1 MMSPLVVD
9 IKDSASGKGDPMM
22 KNIAGERFD
31 LRAVGAFHLLNLI
44 DLSNITL
51 FDIEAYINKA
61 GESSGKHA
69 KFSKCATY
77 ITHLSIAGKWL
88 NETIKVHPSQKQGI
102 LEVFANESWSDGS
115 KFGQKTFLLG
125 GGELNFW
132 KNKAILKVQKV
143 KVTISLGLHHPV
155 ISGKRT
161 ADFFPF
167 LDLAVTGLKNF
178 NNSSIYVGGLLGHD
192 DHSFSTIPP
201 HDCKVSEGAHFS
213 RNRDSYKESGLLS
226 RCTVE

>member
-88 NETIKVHPSQKQGI
+88 QETIQVQPSSVSSSHIQKRGI
-102 LEVFANESWSDGS
+102 LEAFMNGSWIGGS
-115 KFGQKTFLLG
+115 VHGRKAFLSG
-125 GGELNFW
+125 GR
-132 KNKAILKVQKV
+132 I
-143 KVTISLGLHHPV
+143 
-155 ISGKRT
+155 
-161 ADFFPF
+161 DF
-167 LDLAVTGLKNF
+167 
-178 NNSSIYVGGLLGHD
+178 
-192 DHSFSTIPP
+192 
-201 HDCKVSEGAHFS
+201 
-213 RNRDSYKESGLLS
+213 
-226 RCTVE
+226 